1 MTQNRLKRATQK
13 GTLVAGEQWRV
24 SDRWEG
30 SSDRSSEGWYAGEL
44 GFRGVKMCEVK
55 GQNEPFLG

>member
-1 MTQNRLKRATQK
+1 MTQNQLKRATQK

-30 SSDRSSEGWYAGEL
+30 SSDRSSEGWYAG
-44 GFRGVKMCEVK
+44 KMCEVK